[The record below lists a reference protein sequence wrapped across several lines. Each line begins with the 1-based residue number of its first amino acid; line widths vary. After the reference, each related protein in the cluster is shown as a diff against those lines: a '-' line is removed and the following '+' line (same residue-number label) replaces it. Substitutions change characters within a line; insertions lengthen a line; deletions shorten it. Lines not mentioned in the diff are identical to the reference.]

1 MIEADRARTR
11 ASRWP
16 TAPARTSAP
25 TACRSPRSSA
35 GLPGFEPQWTV
46 QRGIEEL
53 LDAYRAHGLTI
64 EDFLSSRFQRIMR
77 IRELLDAGE
86 LDEDLRWT

>member
-1 MIEADRARTR
+1 VSFAKVAR
-11 ASRWP
+11 
-16 TAPARTSAP
+16 
-25 TACRSPRSSA
+25 

-53 LDAYRAHGLTI
+53 LAAYDEHGLTI
-64 EDFLSSRFQRIMR
+64 DDFLSSRFQRIMR

-86 LDEDLRWT
+86 LDEDLRWRAA

>member
-1 MIEADRARTR
+1 VTLADGAGPDTRTYR
-11 ASRWP
+11 VSFAKVGR
-16 TAPARTSAP
+16 R
-25 TACRSPRSSA
+25 
-35 GLPGFEPQWTV
+35 LPGFQPQWTV

-53 LDAYRAHGLTI
+53 LAAYREHGVTL

-77 IRELLDAGE
+77 IRELLEAGE

>member
-1 MIEADRARTR
+1 MSFEKVR
-11 ASRWP
+11 
-16 TAPARTSAP
+16 
-25 TACRSPRSSA
+25 A
-35 GLPGFEPQWTV
+35 GLPGFAPQWTV

-53 LDAYRAHGLTI
+53 LAAYAEHELTI